1 MKLIVQVPCFN
12 EADTLPETL
21 RDIPRQVDGVDR
33 VEILIVDDGSTDDT
47 VAVARAHGVDHIER
61 HKTNLGLARSFRTG
75 LQACLRHGADII
87 VNTDGDNQYAG
98 GDIATLIAPIVA
110 GEADIV
116 VGDRQTNM
124 IPHFS
129 WTKKR
134 LQAIGSYFVRQLSGT
149 QVADAVSGFR
159 ALSRDA
165 ALRINILSTFSYTLE
180 MLIQAGNKQMAV
192 ASVPIGTNPKTRD
205 SRLFKSI
212 PQFLKRSLATVAR
225 MYAMYRPL
233 RVFFWIGATLCA
245 LGLLPMVRFLFFY
258 AVGQGDGHVQS
269 LVIGGV
275 LLVIGFVTLLFGLLA
290 DLVSF
295 NRQLIENTLYRT
307 QRIELALA
315 QLQAGHVERMP
326 AFDSEAV
333 RQELADMRGRA
344 AGIGT

>member
-116 VGDRQTNM
+116 VGDRQTNT